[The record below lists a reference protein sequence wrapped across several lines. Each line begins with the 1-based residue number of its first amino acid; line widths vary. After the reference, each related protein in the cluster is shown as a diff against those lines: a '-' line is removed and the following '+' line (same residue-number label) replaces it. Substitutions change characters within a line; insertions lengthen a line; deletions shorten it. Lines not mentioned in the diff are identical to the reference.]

1 MTLIVI
7 LSAGIGLLLGLL
19 GGGGSIL
26 TLPLL
31 VYLVHMEPK
40 AAIATSLLVV
50 GTTSAVAMIG
60 RALRGSVCWKTGL
73 SFGLASMLGAYAGG
87 RLAEFVPSSVLLLGF
102 AMLMFGT
109 AFAMLSSSRRT
120 PESELGGPLC
130 PAHLPLLAIAFDGIL
145 VGCLT
150 GLVGAGGGFLIVP
163 ALALLGGLPMQSA
176 VGTSLMVLAL
186 QSFAALAGHIQ
197 HVSIDLDLAGIIVGG
212 TVGGSLLGA
221 LIARFVNGTAL
232 RRLFGLLVIG
242 VASYLVY
249 REASTDLLHEIR
261 NQLGAELMTQ
271 AGTRL
276 FWVWVAD
283 GILAVLGIL
292 SLGVWLH
299 TPARPAARPRS
310 MHYPSDLNRGG
321 SSLRS
326 ALE

>member
-1 MTLIVI
+1 MILIVI
-7 LSAGIGLLLGLL
+7 LSAGIGMLLGLL

-26 TLPLL
+26 TLPML

-87 RLAEFVPSSVLLLGF
+87 RLAEFVPSSVLLLTF
-102 AMLMFGT
+102 ALLMFGT

-130 PAHLPLLAIAFDGIL
+130 PAHLPLPAIAFDGIL

-163 ALALLGGLPMQSA
+163 ALALLGGLPMESA

-186 QSFAALAGHIQ
+186 QSFAALAGHSQ

-212 TVGGSLLGA
+212 TVVGSLLGGV
-221 LIARFVNGTAL
+221 IARYVKATAL

-249 REASTDLLHEIR
+249 REANADLLQQIR
-261 NQLGAELMTQ
+261 DQLDSGIMTQ
-271 AGTRL
+271 AGTRF
-276 FWVWVAD
+276 FWVWVAN
-283 GILAVLGIL
+283 GILGVLGML
-292 SLGVWLH
+292 SIGVWLH
-299 TPARPAARPRS
+299 TLVRPSSHPRS
-310 MHYPSDLNRGG
+310 VRRPGTLHRG
-321 SSLRS
+321 SPSLRS
-326 ALE
+326 ALK